1 VPPHIVAPSVKATP
15 PPPPPPPPPTKAS
28 TTGGNPDL
36 EVVDNNSMVIL
47 RYKVKSSTG
56 EEMKTTKLKKTDFG
70 QIVELVKSGSKLTAV
85 NSLKEK
91 TGLSL
96 KSSKDIIDSI
106 KIK

>member
-1 VPPHIVAPSVKATP
+1 MMSKVDDYLYDVVK
-15 PPPPPPPPPTKAS
+15 KEK
-28 TTGGNPDL
+28 GL
-36 EVVDNNSMVIL
+36 EL
-47 RYKVKSSTG
+47 TG